1 MNALAFLLGSR
12 ALDLARRTDLVPP
25 EPDAPLGPI
34 ASTPE
39 TAAAWRRW
47 SEAAHASSDAA
58 DANPMAPRVRP
69 EAAAQPHRS
78 PG

>member
-1 MNALAFLLGSR
+1 MHALAFLLGSR
-12 ALDLARRTDLVPP
+12 ALDLAYSSNAGRPP
-25 EPDAPLGPI
+25 REEGRGPI

-47 SEAAHASSDAA
+47 RNGGAATDVERRIEVAHGPSTVKA
-58 DANPMAPRVRP
+58 
-69 EAAAQPHRS
+69 H

>member
-1 MNALAFLLGSR
+1 MHALAFLLGSR
-12 ALDLARRTDLVPP
+12 ALDLARSASAGPRPR
-25 EPDAPLGPI
+25 EEALGPI

-47 SEAAHASSDAA
+47 RNAGVATDVERRTELAHGVSTAKA
-58 DANPMAPRVRP
+58 
-69 EAAAQPHRS
+69 H

>member
-1 MNALAFLLGSR
+1 MHALGFLLGSR
-12 ALDLARRTDLVPP
+12 ALDLARSSNAGRPRR
-25 EPDAPLGPI
+25 EEPLGPI

-47 SEAAHASSDAA
+47 RDAGIA
-58 DANPMAPRVRP
+58 VEVKGRTEVALGVPMARTN
-69 EAAAQPHRS
+69 

>member
-1 MNALAFLLGSR
+1 MHALAFLLGSR
-12 ALDLARRTDLVPP
+12 ALAVARSSNAGRPP
-25 EPDAPLGPI
+25 REEPLGPI

-47 SEAAHASSDAA
+47 RNAGAAMDIEPRTQVAHGVSSVEA
-58 DANPMAPRVRP
+58 
-69 EAAAQPHRS
+69 S